1 MEFDGIPRGAIVR
14 GTGAFQT
21 PQAPQRLILPR
32 QKSLKG
38 GGDFRP
44 QFFASAGAGSAD
56 VIGATQPGVLASAA
70 CGAAKP
76 FRTTGERTRGFFDSP
91 SPLCYVRHLLHAVR
105 GPRVPGF
112 HDPDKELRREFM
124 EPSRGAIRGRA
135 LLPQQENSPRRRPAP
150 DSVGV
155 SGFKGLFDQPLQK
168 AVGLTNPELFR
179 TDLACTPRAA
189 QDRRPL

>member
-1 MEFDGIPRGAIVR
+1 LRAPFDNNSDDKLVCTSGIYSMEFDGIPRGAIVR

-70 CGAAKP
+70 CGAAK
-76 FRTTGERTRGFFDSP
+76 
-91 SPLCYVRHLLHAVR
+91 
-105 GPRVPGF
+105 
-112 HDPDKELRREFM
+112 
-124 EPSRGAIRGRA
+124 
-135 LLPQQENSPRRRPAP
+135 
-150 DSVGV
+150 
-155 SGFKGLFDQPLQK
+155 
-168 AVGLTNPELFR
+168 
-179 TDLACTPRAA
+179 
-189 QDRRPL
+189 